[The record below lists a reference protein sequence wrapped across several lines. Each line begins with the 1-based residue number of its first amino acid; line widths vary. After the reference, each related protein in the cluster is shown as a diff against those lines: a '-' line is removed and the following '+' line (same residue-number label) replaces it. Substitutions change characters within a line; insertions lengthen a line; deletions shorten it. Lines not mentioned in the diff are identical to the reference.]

1 MAWKGQNSVTYQLI
15 TTEQRG
21 RVGIVTLNRP
31 EKLNAWNYEMHAELS
46 DAITRWNEDPGVG
59 AIVMT
64 GAGRGFCAGADI
76 SNFQRQIDAAD
87 KGDSTRTSAE
97 RVADSYV
104 DFARSSKPLIAAV
117 NGVAVGIGMTLILP
131 FDVRIASW
139 DARFGFFFVK
149 MGLLPEL
156 ESTYFLPQIV
166 GLGNASELLLSGRL
180 IDANEALRVGLISR
194 VVGPDDL
201 LSTAVAIGEEIA
213 ANPTP
218 QLLWIK
224 ELLAKNA
231 VEPDNGKVRKREGKR
246 LDKARKTPEHREA
259 VSAFLEKR
267 QPVFAAQKSD

>member
-1 MAWKGQNSVTYQLI
+1 MTYEQI

-21 RVGIVTLNRP
+21 RVGIITLNRP
-31 EKLNAWNYEMHAELS
+31 EKLNAWTYEMHQELS
-46 DAITRWNEDPGVG
+46 DQIRRWNDDPTVG

-76 SNFQRQIDAAD
+76 SGFQRQIERSE
-87 KGDSTRTSAE
+87 KGENDLGSAE
-97 RVADSYV
+97 SVAETYV

-156 ESTYFLPQIV
+156 ESSYFLPQIV
-166 GLGNASELLLSGRL
+166 GLGNASELLLTGRM
-180 IDANEALRVGLISR
+180 IDANEAHRVGLISR
-194 VVGPDDL
+194 IVGPDDL

-213 ANPTP
+213 ANPGP
-218 QLLWIK
+218 QLVWIK
-224 ELLAKNA
+224 DLLAKNA
-231 VEPDNGKVRKREGKR
+231 VEVDNAKVRRRETKR
-246 LDKARKTPEHREA
+246 LAKARKTPEHREA
-259 VSAFLEKR
+259 VSAFMEKR
-267 QPVFAAQKSD
+267 APVFAAQKAE